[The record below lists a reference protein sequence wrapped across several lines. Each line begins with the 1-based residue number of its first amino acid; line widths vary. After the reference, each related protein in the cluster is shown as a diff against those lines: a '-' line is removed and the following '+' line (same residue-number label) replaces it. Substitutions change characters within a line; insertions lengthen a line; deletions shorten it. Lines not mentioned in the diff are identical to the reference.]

1 MIEFIYD
8 LKAVLAC
15 RIEILKTNEKD
26 KNKLMLIRK
35 SQESDISYL
44 MPIFNEARGTIAALG
59 IDQWQNGYPS
69 EQVILADI
77 ENGRSYLVEIDGKI
91 CGTFAMIDDG
101 EPTYDKIYDGE
112 WLTGESGS
120 YIAIHRVA
128 ISVSSRGSGLSGKII
143 AHAEEFAK
151 GLGRKSLRIDTHR
164 GNVVMRRM
172 LEKNGFI
179 FCGVIY
185 LENGDERV
193 AYEKI
198 I

>member
-1 MIEFIYD
+1 M
-8 LKAVLAC
+8 
-15 RIEILKTNEKD
+15 
-26 KNKLMLIRK
+26 IRK
-35 SQESDISYL
+35 TTKFDLSAL
-44 MPIFNEARGTIAALG
+44 MPIFDEARGTIAALG

-69 EQVILADI
+69 EGVILADI
-77 ENGRSYLVEIDGKI
+77 SLDQSYVCEMDGRI
-91 CGTFAMIDDG
+91 CGTFAMLTDG

-112 WLTGESGS
+112 WLTGDSQD

-143 AHAEEFAK
+143 GFAADLAREK
-151 GLGRKSLRIDTHR
+151 GRRSLRIDTHR

-172 LEKNGFI
+172 LEKNGF
-179 FCGVIY
+179 FHCGTIY

>member
-1 MIEFIYD
+1 
-8 LKAVLAC
+8 
-15 RIEILKTNEKD
+15 
-26 KNKLMLIRK
+26 MLIKK
-35 SQESDISYL
+35 SIESDVKLL
-44 MPIFNEARGTIAALG
+44 MPIFDEARGTIAALG

-69 EQVILADI
+69 EEVVSADI
-77 ENGRSYLVEIDGKI
+77 EKDQSYLCEIDGKI

-112 WLTGESGS
+112 WLTGDSQD

-128 ISVSSRGSGLSGKII
+128 ISVTSRGSGLSGKII
-143 AHAEEFAK
+143 GYATEFAK
-151 GLGRKSLRIDTHR
+151 EKGRKSLRIDTHR

-172 LEKNGFI
+172 LEKNGFT
-179 FCGVIY
+179 FCGIIY